1 MCGPVTAEAE
11 GCRCQERLSLVVA
24 FKANNDQGKPVPTT
38 LEEMKNTIV
47 YCGTCREHNAEHDR
61 EQRMRLAIQRMRA
74 KKADA
79 KRKRLEQ
86 KRNYLRAL
94 FRTRLHGGDAGD
106 GIAEFLLWR

>member
-11 GCRCQERLSLVVA
+11 GCRCQARLSLVVA
-24 FKANNDQGKPVPTT
+24 FIATKKQGKPVPTT

-47 YCGTCREHNAEHDR
+47 FCGDCREHNEEHHR

-106 GIAEFLLWR
+106 GIAEFLL